1 MFYLNNPAKNMYQ
14 NLSYLANREESEK
27 KPVKKTGLLGMPM
40 ANQNKQ
46 ENEEMG
52 LPAKRVIK
60 YMKMINDKRQEL
72 KNGDAGNTDV

>member
-14 NLSYLANREESEK
+14 NLNYLASREESEK

-40 ANQNKQ
+40 ANQKKK
-46 ENEEMG
+46 EDEDLGM
-52 LPAKRVIK
+52 PARRVLN

>member
-1 MFYLNNPAKNMYQ
+1 MFYANNPAKNMYQ
-14 NLSYLANREESEK
+14 NLNYLSNREESAK

-40 ANQNKQ
+40 ANQSKQ

>member
-14 NLSYLANREESEK
+14 NLNYLASREESEK

-46 ENEEMG
+46 ENEELG

>member
-14 NLSYLANREESEK
+14 NLNYLASREESEK
-27 KPVKKTGLLGMPM
+27 KPVKKTGLLVMPM